1 MAWRSGPLS
10 LAYLTVEGADPVQH
24 IEAAST
30 AGFAAAGLRIQ
41 SPSHV
46 SGDQAVVGNSARVR
60 DIKRALAA
68 TGVRAM
74 DAEVATLSP
83 GIEPQAY
90 RPMVETA
97 AELGFQFIQVVGE
110 DSDLD
115 RATDRLAAFA
125 ELAATFRL
133 RLAIE
138 FMRFRSVGT
147 LDAAVAMI
155 ERANKPNI
163 CLLLDALHLARSGGN
178 PAAIAELPASLVAVA
193 QLCDGPVL
201 APPLEELAKEARTDR
216 LYPGEGAL
224 PLAAFL
230 DALPSDIPLSIE
242 VPHRSHSRLSAKER
256 ALNTAAATR
265 RFLDTYLSRDI
276 TYKSPTQSS

>member
-1 MAWRSGPLS
+1 MVWRSGPLS
-10 LAYLTVEGADPVQH
+10 LAYLTVEGADPVAH
-24 IEAAST
+24 VEAASA

-41 SPSHV
+41 SPSHL
-46 SGDQAVVGNSARVR
+46 SGEQAVVGNAAVVR
-60 DIKRALAA
+60 DIRRALAA

-74 DAEVATLSP
+74 DAEVATLSA
-83 GIEPQAY
+83 EPKDY

-110 DSDLD
+110 DSDVD

-125 ELAATFRL
+125 DLAATFQL
-133 RLAIE
+133 RLALE

-155 ERANKPNI
+155 ERANKKNV
-163 CLLLDALHLARSGGN
+163 CLLLDALHLARSGGH
-178 PAAIAELPASLVAVA
+178 PAEIRNLPAPLVAIA
-193 QLCDGPVL
+193 QLCDGPAL
-201 APPLEELAKEARTDR
+201 APPLDELPKEARTDR

-230 DALPSDIPLSIE
+230 DALPPDIPLSIE
-242 VPHRSHSRLSAKER
+242 VPHRSHAGLTARER
-256 ALNTAAATR
+256 ALQAAAATLQ
-265 RFLDTYLSRDI
+265 FLESYWKRHAGQD
-276 TYKSPTQSS
+276 

>member
-1 MAWRSGPLS
+1 MVWRTGPLS

-24 IEAAST
+24 IEAASA

-41 SPSHV
+41 SPSHL
-46 SGDQAVVGNSARVR
+46 SGVQGVVGNPALIR
-60 DIKRALAA
+60 DIRRVLAA

-74 DAEVATLSP
+74 DAEVATLSA
-83 GIEPQAY
+83 EAKDY

-110 DSDLD
+110 DPDLD

-125 ELAATFRL
+125 ELAATFQL
-133 RLAIE
+133 RLALE

-155 ERANKPNI
+155 NRANKPNV
-163 CLLLDALHLARSGGN
+163 CVLLDALHLARSGDN
-178 PAAIAELPASLVAVA
+178 PTAIRAVPARLIAIA
-193 QLCDGPVL
+193 QLCDGHAQ
-201 APPLEELAKEARTDR
+201 APPLGELASEARTNR
-216 LYPGEGAL
+216 LFPGEGAL

-230 DALPSDIPLSIE
+230 DALPPDIPLSIE
-242 VPHRSHSRLSAKER
+242 VPHQSRAGLTARER
-256 ALNTAAATR
+256 AQRTATATR
-265 RFLDTYLSRDI
+265 RFLDTYWDQDV
-276 TYKSPTQSS
+276 T